1 MAIISIEERPSRSS
15 SFGQGYS
22 RKRKRIFRVI
32 TDDEEDNEDTVGFA
46 VGVSI
51 GDPFIRFGSGLT
63 DPLCLCV
70 DISADPLEDFPLT
83 WVVTCSYETSASAP
97 FNQPTQNQ
105 QPGEGGDADDPTQWA
120 PLKSWSY
127 GTMQLP
133 MRKAFDLDGNNTLT
147 LAVVNSAGYPFKPPP
162 PRNVKYSILTHA
174 RYEATFDADLH
185 RQYADAVNAIDEQVF
200 AQLRRVKINPSP
212 VCDDATFLRRA
223 SLDLTGLLPS
233 VQTAR
238 EFLASIEPNKRSL
251 LINELLASS
260 AFVDFQTLRWADLL
274 RRVFAADVL
283 ACARCGGRLRL
294 VDWQVLRIGSDK
306 RTVRT
311 CVPM

>member
-185 RQYADAVNAIDEQVF
+185 RQYADAVNAIEWNGFAAECVYLADWQVEEVYIGTSLYYKHTRVF
-200 AQLRRVKINPSP
+200 HFCPLGLDDWQLRLLDQGTRDANGLEITDPRHGAP
-212 VCDDATFLRRA
+212 VTTDWP
-223 SLDLTGLLPS
+223 LDGNGFALS
-233 VQTAR
+233 
-238 EFLASIEPNKRSL
+238 
-251 LINELLASS
+251 
-260 AFVDFQTLRWADLL
+260 
-274 RRVFAADVL
+274 AADVL
-283 ACARCGGRLRL
+283 AGNNYIWILL
-294 VDWQVLRIGSDK
+294 PDHPTMPFDVFDITL
-306 RTVRT
+306 
-311 CVPM
+311 